1 MNSQQNIEASI
12 LADSVT
18 LDLTNPAVQNQGSLT
33 DTLGNTVLFAL
44 TNFSGGS
51 GNSNPFLRLKAAEGD
66 TVQRGYNTGGTP
78 DFDTQQT
85 GTSPILLNQL
95 PLVTI
100 DNTKYYEFRID
111 LNESNSNPQISLTKL
126 QVYQSSSPNLTGYN
140 FDTQELAGL
149 SPVINLNSTVLMD
162 ASLNPGSGVGDVLV
176 YLPQQAFTGNPYIY
190 TYAEFQDAD
199 SGYEEF
205 SYKTTND
212 TPVANLDLSKQF
224 ITVNQQPFAD
234 VKQAIDTDQD
244 GKADQF
250 IALPGDNV
258 TYQITV
264 TNNDV
269 TNAEDVVIKDD
280 LTKQLPVGL
289 IVQSLDFDDSGTNL
303 DAAGGGDGN
312 PQTVEVS
319 FNNIAPGTSKT
330 IIVNAKVSTDYI
342 TPINFTGTLGNTNL
356 SGNVNTALPEYQN
369 VPFQGK
375 VFLNYN
381 VQKKQNNYSLQDIK
395 EGRANFG
402 FLNITS
408 TAEVVSVNQQMLAPG
423 SIKADSRLDVTNY
436 AIQGQLNNGYQFKI
450 LGVEN
455 LIHPNG
461 SDISI
466 FLNPDPD
473 KGTDSAG
480 YIKNYSKFLPD
491 DQTGSVRFLG
501 TWAKNNNPQYLAYL
515 KVWEQ
520 LKADGDLSNT
530 ADEQA
535 VINALSDFIEIGTYS
550 RSFFS
555 NGYFSF
561 SNNTQT
567 QNLTFEAGEL
577 SPTPSS
583 NSLVTILVTDKGAT
597 VTDKQG
603 NSLGSFAN
611 LQTALDSF
619 KFTQPTDVKVKI
631 KDSDGNGQVQTR
643 LQKVGGYNFNGNW
656 SITSITVDS
665 NVRQV
670 TFASSNG
677 SANLDFS
684 AINIVPNPQNPYQL
698 ILRGDN
704 GKDTITGS
712 NRADS
717 ILGSNGNDVLSGAD
731 GNDSIDGGRGD
742 DTLTGGRGNDYLTGG
757 LGSDE
762 FVFGAYFG
770 NDTISDWGNPDKL
783 NFRELRISSSVLDS
797 NNDGVINTQDN
808 LATLSNGNL
817 KLDLT
822 SVVGGTIAFTGIT
835 SIRMANVIL

>member
-1 MNSQQNIEASI
+1 MNSQQNIGAST
-12 LADSVT
+12 LTDSVI
-18 LDLTNPAVQNQGSLT
+18 LDLTNPVVQNKGLLT

-44 TNFSGGS
+44 TSFPGGS
-51 GNSNPFLRLKAAEGD
+51 GNSNPFLRLKAAEGS

-78 DFDTQQT
+78 DFDTQKT
-85 GTSPILLNQL
+85 GTAPILLNKL

-100 DNTKYYEFRID
+100 DNTKYYKFRID

-126 QVYQSSSPNLTGYN
+126 QVFQSPLPNLTGYN
-140 FDTQELAGL
+140 FDTEELAGL
-149 SPVINLNSTVLMD
+149 SPVINLNRTVLMD

-199 SGYEEF
+199 SGFEEF
-205 SYKTTND
+205 SYETTND
-212 TPVANLDLSKQF
+212 TTVNLNLSKQF
-224 ITVNQQPFAD
+224 TTVNQQPFAD
-234 VKQAIDTDQD
+234 VKQAIDTDRD

-269 TNAEDVVIKDD
+269 TNAKDVVIKDD

-303 DAAGGGDGN
+303 DASGGGDGN

-342 TPINFTGTLGNTNL
+342 TPINFTGTLGNTNQ
-356 SGNVNTALPEYQN
+356 SGEVNTGLPEYQN

-381 VQKKQNNYSLQDIK
+381 VQKKQNNYSLQDVK

-436 AIQGQLNNGYQFKI
+436 AIQGQLNNGYQFKV

-455 LIHPNG
+455 LINPSN
-461 SDISI
+461 SDISLS
-466 FLNPDPD
+466 LNPDPD
-473 KGTDSAG
+473 EVTPSPG
-480 YIKNYSKFLPD
+480 YIKNYSKFLSD
-491 DQTGSVRFLG
+491 NQTGSFRFLG

-515 KVWEQ
+515 KVWEN

-535 VINALSDFIEIGTYS
+535 VINALSNFIEIGAYS

-555 NGYFSF
+555 NGYFSL
-561 SNNTQT
+561 SNDTQT
-567 QNLTFEAGEL
+567 QDLTFEAGEL
-577 SPTPSS
+577 SPTPNS

-603 NSLGSFAN
+603 KPLGSFAN
-611 LQTALDSF
+611 LQSALDSF
-619 KFTQPTDVKVKI
+619 KFDQPTDVNVII

-643 LQKVGGYNFNGNW
+643 LQKIGGYNFNGNW
-656 SITSITVDS
+656 SIKSITVDS
-665 NVRQV
+665 NVKQV
-670 TFASSNG
+670 TFASNNG
-677 SANLDFS
+677 SGNLDFS

-704 GKDTITGS
+704 AIDTITGS
-712 NRADS
+712 NNADS

-731 GNDSIDGGRGD
+731 GNDSIDGGTGSD
-742 DTLTGGRGNDYLTGG
+742 SLTGGRGDDYLTGG
-757 LGSDE
+757 LGPDE
-762 FVFGAYFG
+762 FVFGVYFG
-770 NDTISDWGNPDKL
+770 NDRISDWQTPDKL
-783 NFRELRISSSVLDS
+783 NFKKLGINSTVLDS
-797 NNDGVINTQDN
+797 NKDGVINTKDN
-808 LATLSNGNL
+808 LASLSNGNL

-822 SVVGGTIAFTGIT
+822 SVVGGTIVFNGIT
-835 SIRMANVIL
+835 SISMANVIL